1 LDLQLDLKKENDKD
15 NFSNFDTCLNNF
27 FATDTLMEDAG
38 YECVTCRKKTIAQ
51 IRFRLIKLPEV
62 LIVQA
67 KRFTHLGTK
76 LQTPLNFPKTFEFEE
91 RLLEQ
96 EDEHQYSLY
105 AFIVHHGYSASRGHY
120 FCYVKLASGDW
131 CKYNDDSV
139 TIIPDI
145 DAQPQK

>member
-1 LDLQLDLKKENDKD
+1 MNPVPRDENT
-15 NFSNFDTCLNNF
+15 FTRI
-27 FATDTLMEDAG
+27 EDYP
-38 YECVTCRKKTIAQ
+38 YENWRQKRKRGERIVELTVDYSVPD
-51 IRFRLIKLPEV
+51 LIKHV
-62 LIVQA
+62 
-67 KRFTHLGTK
+67 
-76 LQTPLNFPKTFEFEE
+76 TFEFEE

-96 EDEHQYSLY
+96 EDDHQYSLF